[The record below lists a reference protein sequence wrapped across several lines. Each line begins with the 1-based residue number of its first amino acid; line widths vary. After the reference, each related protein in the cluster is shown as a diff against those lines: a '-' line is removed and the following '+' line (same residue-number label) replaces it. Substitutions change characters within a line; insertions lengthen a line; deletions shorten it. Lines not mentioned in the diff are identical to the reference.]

1 VETFSGVATPKRST
15 LPASQQ
21 LYRIWLNDLEWCH
34 ETTVQKDLPF
44 DVANESF
51 LREIT
56 RPFQKRTFPNE
67 NFPHYC
73 SSTDQSI
80 LQQSQDRFEQNHP
93 SQFEEPVA
101 QEQ

>member
-1 VETFSGVATPKRST
+1 VETLSGVATPKRST

-21 LYRIWLNDLEWCH
+21 LYRIWLTDLEQRH

-44 DVANESF
+44 DVADESF

-56 RPFQKRTFPNE
+56 RPFQKRTSPNE
-67 NFPHYC
+67 NFPRYC

-80 LQQSQDRFEQNHP
+80 PRQSQDQFEWNHL
-93 SQFEEPVA
+93 SQFEEPVV